1 MRTII
6 PVLFMLAGAALIIVA
21 FNSRHSARA
30 VGDILPPTAPPAT
43 LPANAQQATFAAGCF
58 WGVEENFRHVKGVL
72 ATTVG
77 FSGGIT
83 QNPTYADVCT
93 DLTGHAESV
102 LVTYDP
108 AQVSYAE
115 LLDAFWTCHDPT
127 TKNRQ
132 GPDVGTQYRSIIF
145 FHNPEQEKLARESL
159 KEVEAAHY
167 FKNKIVTE
175 IIPAAPFYKAEEYH
189 QQYLA
194 KNGGVCHV
202 GPTTVTTKL
211 AKDAAAARAAQAATQ
226 PH

>member
-1 MRTII
+1 MRA
-6 PVLFMLAGAALIIVA
+6 LLALLIVALAALAA
-21 FNSRHSARA
+21 FFSLASRLPMRA
-30 VGDILPPTAPPAT
+30 AAEVPATPTT

-58 WGVEENFRHVKGVL
+58 WGVEESFRHVKGVL
-72 ATTVG
+72 ATSVG
-77 FSGGIT
+77 YTGGIT
-83 QNPTYADVCT
+83 QNPTYKDVCT

-132 GPDVGTQYRSIIF
+132 GPDFGTQYRSVIF
-145 FHNPEQEKLARESL
+145 FHNPEQERQAQESL
-159 KEVEAAHY
+159 KEVQGAHF

-175 IIPAAPFYKAEEYH
+175 IVPAATFYKAEDYH
-189 QQYLA
+189 QQYMA
-194 KNGGVCHV
+194 KNGGICHV
-202 GPTTVTTKL
+202 GPATVTTKL
-211 AKDAAAARAAQAATQ
+211 AREAAAARVAQNATPATQ

>member
-1 MRTII
+1 MRTFI
-6 PVLFMLAGAALIIVA
+6 PILFMLAGAALIFVA
-21 FNSRHSARA
+21 FNSRHPAQA
-30 VGDILPPTAPPAT
+30 VGDILPPSSPPAT
-43 LPANAQQATFAAGCF
+43 IPANAQQATFAAGCF

-77 FSGGIT
+77 FSGGFT

-159 KEVEAAHY
+159 KEVEAGHF
-167 FKNKIVTE
+167 FKSKIVTE

-211 AKDAAAARAAQAATQ
+211 AKDAAADRAAQAATQ